1 MGERD
6 RNRMIVSVQNRV
18 KEISEEKG
26 INQTEATIIL
36 YEQYL
41 AGETEFVDPNPPRRL
56 IDYLFSIYSAWY
68 WLVILGL
75 SLMIA
80 SIYVFPQIP
89 PFTWLRVA
97 LGFVTSLYLPGYT
110 FIEALYPKKDELE
123 ELERFGLSVGLSIAL
138 TPLVGFVLNYT
149 PWGIRLDPITVMITA
164 LTAFF
169 GIFGV
174 IRKYQYHLLSLE
186 LREQHG

>member
-89 PFTWLRVA
+89 PFTW
-97 LGFVTSLYLPGYT
+97 
-110 FIEALYPKKDELE
+110 
-123 ELERFGLSVGLSIAL
+123 
-138 TPLVGFVLNYT
+138 
-149 PWGIRLDPITVMITA
+149 
-164 LTAFF
+164 
-169 GIFGV
+169 
-174 IRKYQYHLLSLE
+174 
-186 LREQHG
+186 